1 MEHPSFDRTL
11 TKEDDFL
18 GLKFND
24 VTKNYLYVWSYSV
37 CTYSGRS
44 TAFFSRESYSQPEYR
59 KKGLLVTIKT
69 EPRQGTSSGSN
80 RTFSRVVVRQ
90 TYIYSKNRLLD
101 SILRLYKLPSAILGT
116 IRFAL
121 TTWTLFTWA
130 LNNWATFIGSD
141 VKKPTSSRGWTRKS
155 LFFKEGKIP
164 SLN

>member
-59 KKGLLVTIKT
+59 KKGLLVTSYRAKGR
-69 EPRQGTSSGSN
+69 PRDQIELFHGWLS
-80 RTFSRVVVRQ
+80 VKH
-90 TYIYSKNRLLD
+90 I
-101 SILRLYKLPSAILGT
+101 SILRIDS
-116 IRFAL
+116 
-121 TTWTLFTWA
+121 
-130 LNNWATFIGSD
+130 
-141 VKKPTSSRGWTRKS
+141 
-155 LFFKEGKIP
+155 
-164 SLN
+164 